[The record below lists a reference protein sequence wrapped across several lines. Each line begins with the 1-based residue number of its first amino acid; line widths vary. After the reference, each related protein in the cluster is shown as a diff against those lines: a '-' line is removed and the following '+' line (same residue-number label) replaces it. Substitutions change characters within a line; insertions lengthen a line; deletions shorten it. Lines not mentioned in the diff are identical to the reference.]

1 MARPIKQ
8 GLDYF
13 PLDVGFL
20 QDVKIRRII
29 RACGIQSIPILISL
43 LSNIYR
49 DDGYY
54 LLWDS
59 DMPFLIA
66 DEVGVS
72 EGAVVETVEKA
83 VQVDFFNA
91 NMYKKYSVL
100 TSVGIQ
106 KRFFDAVTRRSTIRY
121 DARFMRININ
131 VYNNSVNV
139 YNNPVNAD
147 NNPQSKVKKSKGKE
161 SKVKQLIRDL
171 ASKPKPVQSVRCST
185 CDNSG
190 WIYTVDE
197 EGYEKMMRCPE
208 CSKRRQ
214 DDKK

>member
-49 DDGYY
+49 NDGYY

-72 EGAVVETVEKA
+72 EGAVIETVEKA

-106 KRFFDAVTRRSTIRY
+106 KRFFDAVTRRSIVRY
-121 DARFMRININ
+121 DARFMLININ
-131 VYNNSVNV
+131 VYNNPVNV
-139 YNNPVNAD
+139 D
-147 NNPQSKVKKSKGKE
+147 NNPQSKVKKSKVKE
-161 SKVKQLIRDL
+161 SKVKKLIREFE
-171 ASKPKPVQSVRCST
+171 SKPKPNPVQSVKCST
-185 CDNSG
+185 CNNSG
-190 WIYTVDE
+190 WIATVDE

-208 CSKRRQ
+208 CSKRRR